1 MLYRCCMVGTVESI
15 NTGAQTMTNEQV
27 NVDAIKPNDAAQAMY
42 LEWVNNFLTITR
54 FAEHYQLTEDAAE
67 QLIAWGSLVHE
78 QRTES

>member
-1 MLYRCCMVGTVESI
+1 MVGTVESI